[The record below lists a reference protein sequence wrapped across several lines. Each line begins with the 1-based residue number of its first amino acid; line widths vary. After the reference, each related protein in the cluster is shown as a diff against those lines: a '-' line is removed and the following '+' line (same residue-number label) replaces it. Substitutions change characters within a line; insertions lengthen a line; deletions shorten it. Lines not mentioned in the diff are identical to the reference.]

1 MDRMEEY
8 KALRDAPEELPPAL
22 DGAVA
27 RARARARRRRLW
39 RRISAPAGS
48 AAAVFAAVVLLVNL
62 STPFALACGRVPVLK
77 ELAAAVAF
85 SPSLKAAVE
94 NDYVQYIG
102 QSATDNGITVHLEYL
117 MADQGGLMLFLSVS
131 GPEEATSFMPRATFT
146 TPDGERLEGCSV
158 LMDSVAPGELSNA
171 ITVAFNGEEE
181 SQLPESLR
189 LTCEVQAHI
198 PDVTDAGEWTADAVV
213 TFDLPLDQRFRGQG
227 RTVEVNRWL
236 ELDGNNI
243 RIVDLELYPTH
254 ARLNL
259 EQDPDNAEE
268 LQSLDFYL
276 EDKKGNRYEKGSASG
291 LTAMGDS
298 YLFESPYF
306 SDPDSLTLHITKAE
320 WLEKSQKFI
329 TVSLKTGE
337 ALEPMPGGME
347 ISAIRLDDT
356 TAQVAFL
363 APMPPASSETNL
375 NFYQLG
381 TGFYRTPD
389 GTVKNTGGHST
400 YASDILWRNTPY
412 ETPIPEGYFVEEYT
426 IEHCYW
432 DVISMELFASRRTTF
447 EVPVVL
453 TLSGT
458 GQQPVPDRLISASPP
473 EAPPLRIPSGRSGTC
488 APPPAPWPAGA
499 DWRSPGPGFFPGTG
513 ASARWPH
520 RPPCPPA
527 PTPSVRRSPRRRW
540 SHGACRSRS
549 WPPA

>member
-22 DGAVA
+22 EGAVA

-39 RRISAPAGS
+39 RRVSAPAGS
-48 AAAVFAAVVLLVNL
+48 VAAVFAAFVLLVNL

-131 GPEEATSFMPRATFT
+131 GPEEATFFMPRATFT

-268 LQSLDFYL
+268 LQRLDF
-276 EDKKGNRYEKGSASG
+276 
-291 LTAMGDS
+291 
-298 YLFESPYF
+298 
-306 SDPDSLTLHITKAE
+306 
-320 WLEKSQKFI
+320 
-329 TVSLKTGE
+329 
-337 ALEPMPGGME
+337 
-347 ISAIRLDDT
+347 
-356 TAQVAFL
+356 
-363 APMPPASSETNL
+363 
-375 NFYQLG
+375 
-381 TGFYRTPD
+381 
-389 GTVKNTGGHST
+389 
-400 YASDILWRNTPY
+400 
-412 ETPIPEGYFVEEYT
+412 
-426 IEHCYW
+426 
-432 DVISMELFASRRTTF
+432 
-447 EVPVVL
+447 
-453 TLSGT
+453 
-458 GQQPVPDRLISASPP
+458 
-473 EAPPLRIPSGRSGTC
+473 
-488 APPPAPWPAGA
+488 
-499 DWRSPGPGFFPGTG
+499 
-513 ASARWPH
+513 
-520 RPPCPPA
+520 
-527 PTPSVRRSPRRRW
+527 
-540 SHGACRSRS
+540 
-549 WPPA
+549 

>member
-48 AAAVFAAVVLLVNL
+48 VAAVFAAFVLLVNL
-62 STPFALACGRVPVLK
+62 STPFALACGKVPVLK

-131 GPEEATSFMPRATFT
+131 GPEEATFFMPRATFT

-213 TFDLPLDQRFRGQG
+213 TFDLP
-227 RTVEVNRWL
+227 
-236 ELDGNNI
+236 
-243 RIVDLELYPTH
+243 
-254 ARLNL
+254 
-259 EQDPDNAEE
+259 
-268 LQSLDFYL
+268 
-276 EDKKGNRYEKGSASG
+276 
-291 LTAMGDS
+291 
-298 YLFESPYF
+298 
-306 SDPDSLTLHITKAE
+306 
-320 WLEKSQKFI
+320 
-329 TVSLKTGE
+329 
-337 ALEPMPGGME
+337 LEPMPGGME

-453 TLSGT
+453 TL
-458 GQQPVPDRLISASPP
+458 Q
-473 EAPPLRIPSGRSGTC
+473 
-488 APPPAPWPAGA
+488 
-499 DWRSPGPGFFPGTG
+499 
-513 ASARWPH
+513 
-520 RPPCPPA
+520 
-527 PTPSVRRSPRRRW
+527 
-540 SHGACRSRS
+540 
-549 WPPA
+549 